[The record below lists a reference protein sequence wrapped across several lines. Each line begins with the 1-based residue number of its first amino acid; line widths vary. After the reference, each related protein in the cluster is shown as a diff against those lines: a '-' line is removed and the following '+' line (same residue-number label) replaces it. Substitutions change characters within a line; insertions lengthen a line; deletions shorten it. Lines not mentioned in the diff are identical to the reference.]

1 MKTCLCDAYR
11 PLLKNKPFSDHDSS
25 RKFMIYIG
33 KGFGKVKNYL
43 ETDDVIFITLAA
55 RILSYS

>member
-1 MKTCLCDAYR
+1 
-11 PLLKNKPFSDHDSS
+11 
-25 RKFMIYIG
+25 MIYIG

>member
-1 MKTCLCDAYR
+1 
-11 PLLKNKPFSDHDSS
+11 
-25 RKFMIYIG
+25 MIYIG

-43 ETDDVIFITLAA
+43 EMDDVIFITLAA